1 MKKFGIFFI
10 SLLFITISLSAQEST
25 IARFQG
31 EQING
36 VMISGT
42 FKVQIAR
49 SADTG
54 AEVTISDKMADKLV
68 YELTEDGYVRIG
80 YGGTVDNLFINNK
93 NIPTV
98 KIKLPVLNM
107 LKLSGDV
114 QLLSSG
120 EFAADNF
127 IMSLSGSSVAQFVKV
142 DCSRATVTCEDSS
155 KADELTLKST
165 GNVMLETN
173 SLSRLYIRGSA
184 PKTTVVAT
192 ASSRID
198 MLMFETPKIIATTS
212 GTSTVKANV
221 SGTASL
227 IKKGTSSFR
236 YIGEGEIS
244 GDKAKKL

>member
-1 MKKFGIFFI
+1 MKKFGLFFI
-10 SLLFITISLSAQEST
+10 SLLFITISLSAQESI

-31 EQING
+31 EEING
-36 VMISGT
+36 VMINGT

-49 SADTG
+49 SSDTG

-68 YELTEDGYVRIG
+68 YELTEDGYVRIN
-80 YGGTVDNLFINNK
+80 YGSTVDNLVMSNK

-107 LKLSGDV
+107 LRLSGDV

-120 EFAADNF
+120 EFDADNF
-127 IMSLSGSSVAQFVKV
+127 IMSLSGSSTAQFVKV
-142 DCSRATVTCEDSS
+142 NCARATVTCEDTS
-155 KADELTLKST
+155 KADELTLNSK

-173 SLSRLYIRGSA
+173 SLTRLNIRGSA
-184 PKTTVVAT
+184 PKTTVVST
-192 ASSRID
+192 SASKID
-198 MLMFETPKIIATTS
+198 MLMFETENIIATTS
-212 GTSTVKANV
+212 GTSSIKANV
-221 SGTASL
+221 SGKASL

-236 YIGEGEIS
+236 YIGEGEVS